1 MFRQVRGKIIL
12 SLIFGVLVMGALS
25 LVADVQQ
32 LGVTLSHFNWAL
44 MPIILGLTLFNYGMR
59 FVKWQYYLHLI
70 GVRNLRTSDSAGIFF
85 SSFTMVLTPGK
96 VGELLKSYMLRR
108 VANVPIA
115 RSVPLILAERMTDG
129 LAMVFLAALGLTL
142 IPSGWPI
149 LVVTL
154 VAALGGTIV
163 IQHRPTA
170 ERILALGERIGPLS
184 NRVHNLRE
192 FYESSYEILRPRP
205 FGLAVLCGLISWSG
219 ECFAFYLVLRG
230 LGLPHSWT
238 LLIAATSIL
247 ALATLIGSASMLP
260 GGLGVADA
268 SIAGLLLATITSPL
282 MTRDVAVAA
291 SLLIR
296 FATLW
301 FGVGIGA
308 VVVLLF
314 WRRFSGFGEEEA
326 APLTEQQD
334 GAWEVGAGPDE
345 AAPLALR
352 EAQDASRRAL

>member
-1 MFRQVRGKIIL
+1 MFRQVRGKILL
-12 SLIFGVLVMGALS
+12 SLIFGVLVIGALS
-25 LVADVQQ
+25 LVADVRQ

-44 MPIILGLTLFNYGMR
+44 LPLILGLTLFNYALR
-59 FVKWQYYLHLI
+59 FVKWQYYLRLI
-70 GVRNLRTSDSAGIFF
+70 GVRDLSTRDSAGIFY
-85 SSFTMVLTPGK
+85 SAFTMVLTPGK

-108 VANVPIA
+108 VATVPIA
-115 RSVPLILAERMTDG
+115 RTAPLILAERMTDG
-129 LAMVFLAALGLTL
+129 LAMVILASIGLAL

-149 LVVTL
+149 LLLTL
-154 VAALGGTIV
+154 IAAVGGMLV

-170 ERILALGERIGPLS
+170 ERILVLGERFKPLS
-184 NRVHNLRE
+184 GRIHHLRE

-230 LGLPHSWT
+230 LGLPHTWT
-238 LLIAATSIL
+238 LLIAATAIL

-268 SIAGLLLATITSPL
+268 SIAGLLLAAVASPL

-314 WRRFSGFGEEEA
+314 WRRFSGFGDAVVGLGETQDGEGWDVGTVADDA
-326 APLTEQQD
+326 APM
-334 GAWEVGAGPDE
+334 
-345 AAPLALR
+345 ALP
-352 EAQDASRRAL
+352 EAQEASGRVS

>member
-1 MFRQVRGKIIL
+1 MFRQVRGKILL
-12 SLIFGVLVMGALS
+12 SLIFGVLVMAVLS
-25 LVADVQQ
+25 LVADVRQ

-44 MPIILGLTLFNYGMR
+44 MPIILLLTLFNYGMR
-59 FVKWQYYLHLI
+59 FLKWQYYLRLI
-70 GVRNLRTSDSAGIFF
+70 GVRNLSTGDSAGIFF
-85 SSFTMVLTPGK
+85 SAFTMVLTPGK

-108 VANVPIA
+108 IANVPIA
-115 RSVPLILAERMTDG
+115 RSAPLILAERMTDG

-149 LVVTL
+149 LVLTF
-154 VAALGGTIV
+154 VAALGGTLI

-184 NRVHNLRE
+184 GRIHHLRE

-230 LGLPHSWT
+230 LGLEHSWT
-238 LLIAATSIL
+238 LLIAATAIL

-268 SIAGLLLATITSPL
+268 SIAGLLLAVVASPL

-308 VVVLLF
+308 VVVLVF
-314 WRRFSGFGEEEA
+314 WRRFSGFGEAEIESIRVENGGGWDVGTTDSA
-326 APLTEQQD
+326 APATL
-334 GAWEVGAGPDE
+334 PE
-345 AAPLALR
+345 AR
-352 EAQDASRRAL
+352 DARGRAS

>member
-12 SLIFGVLVMGALS
+12 SVIFGVLVMGLLS
-25 LVADVQQ
+25 LVADVRQ

-44 MPIILGLTLFNYGMR
+44 LPLILGLTLFNYAMR

-70 GVRNLRTSDSAGIFF
+70 GVRNLSTGDSAGIFF
-85 SSFTMVLTPGK
+85 SAFTMVLTPGK

-115 RSVPLILAERMTDG
+115 RSAPLILAERMTDG

-154 VAALGGTIV
+154 VAALGGTLI

-170 ERILALGERIGPLS
+170 ERILALGERIGPLAS
-184 NRVHNLRE
+184 RVHHLRE

-205 FGLAVLCGLISWSG
+205 FGLAVLGGLISWSG

-268 SIAGLLLATITSPL
+268 SIAGLLLATITSAL

-301 FGVGIGA
+301 FGVGLGA
-308 VVVLLF
+308 VVVLFF
-314 WRRFSGFGEEEA
+314 WRRFSGFGDGDVA
-326 APLTEQQD
+326 ALAD
-334 GAWEVGAGPDE
+334 GRGEAWELAAAQDE
-345 AAPLALR
+345 AAQLALH
-352 EAQDASRRAL
+352 EAQDAPRRAS